1 MKHLKTFENFNS
13 VDEGIGSDVLSF
25 GRDKL
30 SDFRKAVGIKTKEEE
45 FKDMLDKFIIAY
57 SKRMKKMP
65 TDAEIEKV
73 MDLAKKDDY
82 EGKPGLD
89 GMVLIYRKSDEINWK
104 VGGHTFGSG
113 E

>member
-13 VDEGIGSDVLSF
+13 VDEGIGSDILSF
-25 GRDKL
+25 SKKKL
-30 SDFRKAVGIKTKEEE
+30 GIKTKEEE
-45 FKDMLDKFIIAY
+45 FKDMLDKFIVAY

-73 MDLAKKDDY
+73 MDLAKEDNYD
-82 EGKPGLD
+82 GKPGLSD
-89 GMVLIYRKSDEINWK
+89 GMVLRYRKSDDISWK
-104 VGGHTFGSG
+104 SGGHTFGSG

>member
-13 VDEGIGSDVLSF
+13 VDEGIGSDILSYS
-25 GRDKL
+25 RKKL
-30 SDFRKAVGIKTKEEE
+30 GIKTKEEE
-45 FKDMLDKFIIAY
+45 FKDMLDKFIVAY

-73 MDLAKKDDY
+73 MDLAKEDNYD
-82 EGKPGLD
+82 GKPGLI

-104 VGGHTFGSG
+104 VGGHSFGSG

>member
-1 MKHLKTFENFNS
+1 MKHLNSFENFNS
-13 VDEGIGSDVLSF
+13 VDEGIGSDILSYS
-25 GRDKL
+25 RKKL
-30 SDFRKAVGIKTKEEE
+30 GIKTKEEE
-45 FKDMLDKFIIAY
+45 FKDMLDKFIVAY

-73 MDLAKKDDY
+73 MDLAKEDNYD
-82 EGKPGLD
+82 GKPGLI

-104 VGGHTFGSG
+104 VGGHTFASG

>member
-13 VDEGIGSDVLSF
+13 VDEGIGSDILSYS
-25 GRDKL
+25 RKKL
-30 SDFRKAVGIKTKEEE
+30 GIKTKEEE
-45 FKDMLDKFIIAY
+45 FKDMLDKFIVAY

-73 MDLAKKDDY
+73 MDLAKEDNYD
-82 EGKPGLD
+82 GKTGLI

>member
-13 VDEGIGSDVLSF
+13 VDEGIGSTITSF
-25 GRDKL
+25 AKKL
-30 SDFRKAVGIKTKEEE
+30 GYKTKEEE
-45 FKDMLDKFIIAY
+45 FKDMLDKFIFAY

-73 MDLAKKDDY
+73 MDLAKEDNYD
-82 EGKPGLD
+82 GKPGLI

-104 VGGHTFGSG
+104 VGGHTFASG

>member
-1 MKHLKTFENFNS
+1 M
-13 VDEGIGSDVLSF
+13 DEGIGTDILSYS
-25 GRDKL
+25 RKKL
-30 SDFRKAVGIKTKEEE
+30 GIKTKEEE
-45 FKDMLDKFIIAY
+45 FKDMLDKFIVAY

-73 MDLAKKDDY
+73 MDLAKEDNYD
-82 EGKPGLD
+82 GKPGLSD

-104 VGGHTFGSG
+104 VGGHSFGSG

>member
-13 VDEGIGSDVLSF
+13 VDEGIGSTITSF
-25 GRDKL
+25 AKKL
-30 SDFRKAVGIKTKEEE
+30 GYKTKEEE
-45 FKDMLDKFIIAY
+45 FKDMLDKFIFAY

-73 MDLAKKDDY
+73 MDLAKEDNYD
-82 EGKPGLD
+82 GKPGLI

>member
-13 VDEGIGSDVLSF
+13 VDEGIGSDILSYS
-25 GRDKL
+25 RKKL
-30 SDFRKAVGIKTKEEE
+30 GIKTKEEE
-45 FKDMLDKFIIAY
+45 FKDMLDKFIVAY

-73 MDLAKKDDY
+73 MDLAKEDNYD
-82 EGKPGLD
+82 GKPGLI

>member
-13 VDEGIGSDVLSF
+13 VDEGIGSDILSYSKK
-25 GRDKL
+25 KL
-30 SDFRKAVGIKTKEEE
+30 GMKTKEEE
-45 FKDMLDKFIIAY
+45 FREELDKFMVAH
-57 SKRMKKMP
+57 SKRMKKP
-65 TDAEIEKV
+65 TDVEIEKV
-73 MDLAKKDDY
+73 MNLAKKDNY

-89 GMVLIYRKSDEINWK
+89 DSGNGMVLKYRKSDEINWR